1 MRRFFA
7 ITAISAVLLPVLPA
21 AASESRAPLIGV
33 NGFSALVRLEP
44 GDSGE
49 DVATL
54 QRALTDAGF
63 YHSEVNGEYG
73 DATESAVVA
82 FHKYLR
88 LERSATFSALDWIR
102 LELLP
107 EPGIPDRYDETDY
120 LELDL
125 DRQLLFLVRGGE
137 LEQVIPVSSGGG
149 YTYISPRTGNPHR
162 AITPVG
168 DFALRWHQLGW
179 ACDPV
184 SGWCVYKYWAFTDYL
199 GLHGYRSVPATPA
212 SHGCV
217 RVELWD
223 ADWLEPRLFSGM
235 PLHIWY
241 EAPVLP
247 LPPEPADPAPAPPV

>member
-1 MRRFFA
+1 M
-7 ITAISAVLLPVLPA
+7 I
-21 AASESRAPLIGV
+21 
-33 NGFSALVRLEP
+33 
-44 GDSGE
+44 
-49 DVATL
+49 
-54 QRALTDAGF
+54 
-63 YHSEVNGEYG
+63 
-73 DATESAVVA
+73 A

-107 EPGIPDRYDETDY
+107 EPGIPDRTDETDY

-125 DRQLLFLVRGGE
+125 DRQLLFLVRDGE
-137 LEQVIPVSSGGG
+137 LKQVIPVSSGGG
-149 YTYISPRTGNPHR
+149 YTYISPRTGNAHR
-162 AITPVG
+162 ATTPVG

-184 SGWCVYKYWAFTDYL
+184 SGWCVYKYWAFTDFL
-199 GLHGYRSVPATPA
+199 GIHGYHSVPATPA

-223 ADWLEPRLFSGM
+223 ADWLEPHLFTGM

-241 EAPVLP
+241 EAPVMPLP
-247 LPPEPADPAPAPPV
+247 PEPPEPADPPPAPPV